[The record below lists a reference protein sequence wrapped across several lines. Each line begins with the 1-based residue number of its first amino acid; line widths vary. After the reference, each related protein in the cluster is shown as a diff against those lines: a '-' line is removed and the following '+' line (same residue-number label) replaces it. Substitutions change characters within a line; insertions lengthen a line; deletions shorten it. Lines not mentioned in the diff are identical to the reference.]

1 MLCRGYS
8 QSSGVLTFLLS
19 GEDPVWAT
27 TFQKTLL
34 NADLGIFWANLYSA
48 HIKEITVDLS

>member
-34 NADLGIFWANLYSA
+34 NADLGIFWANLYST
-48 HIKEITVDLS
+48 HIKEIMVDLS